1 MVPRGVR
8 PTPPESRN
16 GGTVTYH
23 PWQRNETLRARPA
36 QAPAR
41 AHRRVSMGD
50 WKEIVRPDPTLYK
63 RLGEFGT
70 ATISSALREVRRT
83 WMVALWSMC

>member
-1 MVPRGVR
+1 
-8 PTPPESRN
+8 
-16 GGTVTYH
+16 
-23 PWQRNETLRARPA
+23 
-36 QAPAR
+36 
-41 AHRRVSMGD
+41 MGD